1 MNEEELSRRIAK
13 ATIEALFAPPTYEE
27 AHPEGHP
34 DEYQVRR
41 WELEKNIEKVA
52 NQDNLVGETLREL
65 LLEIDIV
72 DQIHEQFNEQ
82 FKQSVKK
89 SIEDTRIDLRACIDE
104 VVEDHVEFEAVELKR
119 HVDKV
124 LDRFAH
130 QIDNL
135 NRWRDRFEGKT

>member
-1 MNEEELSRRIAK
+1 MKEEELSRKIAE
-13 ATIEALFAPPTYEE
+13 ATIAALFAPPTYEE

-41 WELEKNIEKVA
+41 WELEKNIKKIST
-52 NQDNLVGETLREL
+52 QDNLLGETLREL

-89 SIEDTRIDLRACIDE
+89 SIEDTRIDLRACIDDA
-104 VVEDHVEFEAVELKR
+104 VEEYVEFEAVELKR

-124 LDRFAH
+124 FDRLAK

-135 NRWRDRFEGKT
+135 NRWRDRFEGKP